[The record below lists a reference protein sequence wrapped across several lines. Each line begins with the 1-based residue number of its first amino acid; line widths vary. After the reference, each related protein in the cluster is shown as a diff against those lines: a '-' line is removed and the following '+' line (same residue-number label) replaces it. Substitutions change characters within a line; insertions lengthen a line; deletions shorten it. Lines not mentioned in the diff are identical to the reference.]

1 MATGI
6 APYPGALGTVTP
18 YAPAR
23 FSPGGN
29 RTYSLMGDGD
39 SMTSDGM
46 MITSLTAGVAL
57 GGMASSAIGGAIIGG
72 LASAKWSGAGTGAL
86 VSGGLAGL
94 AGGLGVA
101 AMPGEGSTPTGL
113 VVAAAGAGMFGYG
126 LYRWNKLRKGGR

>member
-29 RTYSLMGDGD
+29 RTYAMGTLRGD
-39 SMTSDGM
+39 DGM
-46 MITSLTAGVAL
+46 AITSISAGFAL

-86 VSGGLAGL
+86 VSGGLAGI
-94 AGGLGVA
+94 AGGLGSA
-101 AMPGEGSTPTGL
+101 AMPDGQSAVPGL
-113 VVAAAGAGMFGYG
+113 FVATAGAGMLGWG
-126 LYRWNKLRKGGR
+126 IYRWNKLRKGGR